1 MRHRKPRRPVRWV
14 ATLVCAA
21 AACAT
26 PAIEAQEGG
35 SPATADRGFVP
46 SPDGGLLRL
55 RDLTPFDLL
64 RLDLRPPNEQAMQ
77 GGDWVFEFDF
87 SYQNTFAMS
96 TNVRDYLR
104 GRGAGRMPLTP
115 ADVAAIH
122 ALPGDAF
129 YIDGE
134 FGRFEFTVHRR
145 LGKRWSASLTVPYLA
160 YTTGVLDGLI
170 ENFHHYL
177 GSSQQGRNLVARHRF
192 QVVYDIGG
200 RQFGELARA
209 SAGGLGDPVLILRHQ
224 PRHDWFGWRPVI
236 EAAVKFAAASERD
249 WLSTGRS
256 DYGMQVALQRAFG
269 PNALHV
275 AGSLV
280 YYAGHRDT
288 PTAPG
293 QYVPTLIVGYGRRLS
308 PRTSIVFQ
316 GYTSASVVTG
326 ADIPQLADYKYL
338 LSLGF
343 RFHARK
349 LDWTVAVTENVG
361 NFHNTPDIGAQL
373 DFVYRPGG

>member
-1 MRHRKPRRPVRWV
+1 MRYGDLRRPVSWAATV
-14 ATLVCAA
+14 ACLAA
-21 AACAT
+21 FVAT
-26 PAIEAQEGG
+26 PAIEAQESGT
-35 SPATADRGFVP
+35 ATVDGGFVP

-64 RLDLRPPNEQAMQ
+64 RLDLRPPNEQALQ
-77 GGDWVFEFDF
+77 GGDWVFEFDL

-96 TNVRDYLR
+96 RNVRDYLEER
-104 GRGAGRMPLTP
+104 GVGRMPLAP

-145 LGKRWSASLTVPYLA
+145 LGERWSASLTIPYLA
-160 YTTGVLDGLI
+160 YTAGVLDGLI
-170 ENFHHYL
+170 ENVHDAFSF
-177 GSSQQGRNLVARHRF
+177 GQQGRDLVARHRF

-200 RQFGELARA
+200 LEFGELSRA
-209 SAGGLGDPVLILRHQ
+209 SAGGLADPVLILRHQ
-224 PRHDWFGWRPVI
+224 PRDDWLGWRPVL
-236 EAAVKFAAASERD
+236 EAAVKFAVASERN

-256 DYGMQVALQRAFG
+256 DYGVQAALQRAFG

-280 YYAGHRDT
+280 YYAGHRNT
-288 PTAPG
+288 PTARG
-293 QYVPTLIVGYGRRLS
+293 RYVPTLIVGYGRRLA
-308 PRTSIVFQ
+308 PRTSVVLQ
-316 GYTSASVVTG
+316 GYASESAVT
-326 ADIPQLADYKYL
+326 ASDIPEFADNKYL

-349 LDWTVAVTENVG
+349 LHWSVAVTENVG

-373 DFVYRPGG
+373 DIVYRP